1 MFKRITGLSAF
12 QWLISIL
19 VAIILCDL
27 IIIAEIPVLKQI
39 LPFIFFSLVPG
50 MILLNI
56 LGLSELN
63 FLKKI
68 LLGIALSISTLIFT
82 GLFLNIFFPLLKQP
96 LSLLPVLISLNLVT
110 IILAVFEY
118 KQWKNDFNINYIF
131 NFNLNLDGKLLS
143 PLLFP
148 LIFPLMAILGTYLMN
163 SSLNNIILIA
173 MLFLIPIYLIFIV
186 YLKERVHPLTYPIS
200 IWLIGLGLLL
210 MHGLTSNHIMGRD
223 IHAELYCFQL
233 TLDNFHW
240 DINNYYNPYN
250 ACLSITILPTIYSVL
265 TSMSNEY
272 IFKIYFSV
280 ICSFIPLIVYV
291 VSEKYVGKYAFFA
304 ALLFVFQVFF
314 LTVTDA
320 SRQGIALIFFFL
332 TVMVWFDDSI
342 KLKTRKALFLILI
355 FSTIVSHY
363 TTSYVALVILMPIL
377 FLPFLKSLIRER
389 KLNFTNFDVIICY
402 FIFLVLWFLFYAK
415 VQLFAGSDV
424 ITTTAGVASNSGALL
439 GGPRSSLV
447 LNVLGFGLKSLPNI
461 ISTIVNDSIFLLMG
475 IGLLTIIFNFR
486 EYLNKIG
493 DEFLLGIVISMSLL
507 IIFLTLPFVSNFYGP
522 ERLFFQ
528 VLILIAPLFII
539 GGSKI
544 SKIIK
549 KPHLKPLIFLILL
562 ISLFICSNHLQYHF
576 NGIAFSSEY
585 DSQGMIRGENFIYD
599 QEIQASSWLNN
610 YSSPD
615 VKIYADSIGYS
626 RLMLGGNNIKRAKG
640 INFNNITTYA
650 YNGYIYLG
658 YEGTNKGI
666 AYETLDY
673 LGKWDDFPKL
683 FSEKS
688 RIYENA
694 YSRIYY
700 G

>member
-1 MFKRITGLSAF
+1 MFKQITGLTAF
-12 QWLISIL
+12 HWLITIL
-19 VAIILCDL
+19 FALLLSDL
-27 IIIAEIPVLKQI
+27 IIVAEIPVLKQV

-56 LGLSELN
+56 LGLTKLN

-68 LLGIALSISTLIFT
+68 LLGIALSLSILIFT
-82 GLFLNIFFPLLKQP
+82 GLLLNIFYPLIKQP

-110 IILAVFEY
+110 ILMAVMEY
-118 KQWKNDFNINYIF
+118 KKWKNDFYIKNIF
-131 NFNLNLDGKLLS
+131 NFSLDLDGKLLS

-163 SSLNNIILIA
+163 NSLNNIILIA
-173 MLFLIPIYLIFIV
+173 MLFLVPIFLVFIV
-186 YLKERVHPLTYPIS
+186 YLKDKIHPITYPLS

-233 TLDNFHW
+233 TLENFHW
-240 DINNYYNPYN
+240 DINTYYNPYN

-280 ICSFIPLIVYV
+280 ICSFIPLIVYL

-320 SRQGIALIFFFL
+320 SRQGIALIFFFI

-342 KLKTRKALFLILI
+342 KLKTRKVLFLILI

-377 FLPFLKSLIRER
+377 FLPFLKSLIREK
-389 KLNFTNFDVIICY
+389 KLVFTNFDVIICY
-402 FIFLVLWFLFYAK
+402 LVFLVLWFLFYAK

-424 ITTTAGVASNSGALL
+424 LTTTAGVASNSGTLL

-447 LNVLGFGLKSLPNI
+447 LNVFGFGLKSLPNI
-461 ISTIVNDSIFLLMG
+461 ISTIVNDSIFLL
-475 IGLLTIIFNFR
+475 IALGLLTILFKFKQ
-486 EYLNKIG
+486 YLYKIG
-493 DEFLLGIVISMSLL
+493 EEFLLGIIISMSLL
-507 IIFLTLPFVSNFYGP
+507 LIFLTMPFVSNFYGP

-528 VLILIAPLFII
+528 VLIFIAPLFII
-539 GGSKI
+539 GGFKI
-544 SKIIK
+544 SKMIK
-549 KPHLKPLIFLILL
+549 KPHLKPIIFLILL

-576 NGIAFSSEY
+576 YGIAFSSEY

-599 QEIQASSWLNN
+599 PEIQASSWLNN
-610 YSSPD
+610 YSIPD
-615 VKIYADSIGYS
+615 VNIYADSIGYS

-640 INFNNITTYA
+640 INFNNITTYP

-658 YEGTNKGI
+658 YEGTNNGV

-673 LGKWDDFPKL
+673 LGKWEDFPKL